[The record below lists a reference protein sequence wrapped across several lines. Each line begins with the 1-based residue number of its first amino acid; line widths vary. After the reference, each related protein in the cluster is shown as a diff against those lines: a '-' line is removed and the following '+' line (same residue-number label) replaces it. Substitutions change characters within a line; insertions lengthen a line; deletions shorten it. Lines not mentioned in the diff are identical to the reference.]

1 MPSLG
6 GDQYKWYCEIPPL
19 AEPGNYPGGVKTK
32 PPFEMGVDDFEI
44 RRCKRDG
51 RCRLYRLARYSL
63 IIERNEDKMRVHI
76 HIMRGLNGGD
86 FHEGQRRSGIGNP
99 GSLQKRCD

>member
-32 PPFEMGVDDFEI
+32 PPFEMGVDDFD
-44 RRCKRDG
+44 R
-51 RCRLYRLARYSL
+51 
-63 IIERNEDKMRVHI
+63 ER
-76 HIMRGLNGGD
+76 
-86 FHEGQRRSGIGNP
+86 
-99 GSLQKRCD
+99 

>member
-32 PPFEMGVDDFEI
+32 PPFEMGVDDFDE
-44 RRCKRDG
+44 
-51 RCRLYRLARYSL
+51 L
-63 IIERNEDKMRVHI
+63 
-76 HIMRGLNGGD
+76 
-86 FHEGQRRSGIGNP
+86 RRSQIKTSMPQNP
-99 GSLQKRCD
+99 

>member
-32 PPFEMGVDDFEI
+32 PPFEMGVDDFDSGA
-44 RRCKRDG
+44 DG
-51 RCRLYRLARYSL
+51 NFSL
-63 IIERNEDKMRVHI
+63 QGTYPFA
-76 HIMRGLNGGD
+76 GLE
-86 FHEGQRRSGIGNP
+86 FP
-99 GSLQKRCD
+99 GSPIRLPDI

>member
-32 PPFEMGVDDFEI
+32 PPFEMVVDDFNS
-44 RRCKRDG
+44 
-51 RCRLYRLARYSL
+51 A
-63 IIERNEDKMRVHI
+63 ERGIKIWEKTEMR
-76 HIMRGLNGGD
+76 
-86 FHEGQRRSGIGNP
+86 
-99 GSLQKRCD
+99 

>member
-32 PPFEMGVDDFEI
+32 PPFEMGVDDLDPFF
-44 RRCKRDG
+44 
-51 RCRLYRLARYSL
+51 LLFFS
-63 IIERNEDKMRVHI
+63 
-76 HIMRGLNGGD
+76 
-86 FHEGQRRSGIGNP
+86 
-99 GSLQKRCD
+99 

>member
-32 PPFEMGVDDFEI
+32 PPFEMGVDDFETE
-44 RRCKRDG
+44 
-51 RCRLYRLARYSL
+51 
-63 IIERNEDKMRVHI
+63 IIV
-76 HIMRGLNGGD
+76 
-86 FHEGQRRSGIGNP
+86 
-99 GSLQKRCD
+99 

>member
-32 PPFEMGVDDFEI
+32 PPFEMGVDDFEQLLHNSP
-44 RRCKRDG
+44 RRQSCSN
-51 RCRLYRLARYSL
+51 LFM
-63 IIERNEDKMRVHI
+63 EE
-76 HIMRGLNGGD
+76 
-86 FHEGQRRSGIGNP
+86 
-99 GSLQKRCD
+99 

>member
-32 PPFEMGVDDFEI
+32 PPFEMGVDDFDSTD
-44 RRCKRDG
+44 RSVLFYLDFLLPAVLPDG
-51 RCRLYRLARYSL
+51 KCGGKPEPGAENPDRPQAEPAALA
-63 IIERNEDKMRVHI
+63 I
-76 HIMRGLNGGD
+76 
-86 FHEGQRRSGIGNP
+86 F
-99 GSLQKRCD
+99 

>member
-32 PPFEMGVDDFEI
+32 PPFEMGVDDLEI
-44 RRCKRDG
+44 IMSVLFSKKRKITG
-51 RCRLYRLARYSL
+51 RNS
-63 IIERNEDKMRVHI
+63 
-76 HIMRGLNGGD
+76 
-86 FHEGQRRSGIGNP
+86 
-99 GSLQKRCD
+99 

>member
-32 PPFEMGVDDFEI
+32 PPFEMGVDDFDISNDTGGMTVLQEVFKRYEKKYLLTEDGFRRLMLAVGGSFSRINTNSI
-44 RRCKRDG
+44 RSAISILTLRTAG
-51 RCRLYRLARYSL
+51 
-63 IIERNEDKMRVHI
+63 
-76 HIMRGLNGGD
+76 
-86 FHEGQRRSGIGNP
+86 
-99 GSLQKRCD
+99 

>member
-32 PPFEMGVDDFEI
+32 PPFEMGVDDFENI
-44 RRCKRDG
+44 KEDG
-51 RCRLYRLARYSL
+51 AIMNTGTTTPTLRTGGARSP
-63 IIERNEDKMRVHI
+63 
-76 HIMRGLNGGD
+76 
-86 FHEGQRRSGIGNP
+86 GI
-99 GSLQKRCD
+99 

>member
-32 PPFEMGVDDFEI
+32 PPFEMGVDDFEKDQTFMKCSDEYFIEI
-44 RRCKRDG
+44 RTLKI
-51 RCRLYRLARYSL
+51 A
-63 IIERNEDKMRVHI
+63 
-76 HIMRGLNGGD
+76 
-86 FHEGQRRSGIGNP
+86 
-99 GSLQKRCD
+99 

>member
-32 PPFEMGVDDFEI
+32 PPFEMGGDDFENI
-44 RRCKRDG
+44 KEDG
-51 RCRLYRLARYSL
+51 AFPCR
-63 IIERNEDKMRVHI
+63 H
-76 HIMRGLNGGD
+76 
-86 FHEGQRRSGIGNP
+86 
-99 GSLQKRCD
+99 GSICGENC

>member
-32 PPFEMGVDDFEI
+32 PPFEMGVDDF
-44 RRCKRDG
+44 KS
-51 RCRLYRLARYSL
+51 A
-63 IIERNEDKMRVHI
+63 ERGFKIWKKTEMR
-76 HIMRGLNGGD
+76 
-86 FHEGQRRSGIGNP
+86 
-99 GSLQKRCD
+99 

>member
-32 PPFEMGVDDFEI
+32 PPFEMGVDDFNASGFGTNADV
-44 RRCKRDG
+44 CKLLYERDD
-51 RCRLYRLARYSL
+51 
-63 IIERNEDKMRVHI
+63 E
-76 HIMRGLNGGD
+76 
-86 FHEGQRRSGIGNP
+86 
-99 GSLQKRCD
+99 

>member
-32 PPFEMGVDDFEI
+32 PPFEMGVSDFDK
-44 RRCKRDG
+44 C
-51 RCRLYRLARYSL
+51 LTVNLVYSL
-63 IIERNEDKMRVHI
+63 Y
-76 HIMRGLNGGD
+76 
-86 FHEGQRRSGIGNP
+86 
-99 GSLQKRCD
+99 

>member
-32 PPFEMGVDDFEI
+32 PPFEMGVDDFE
-44 RRCKRDG
+44 
-51 RCRLYRLARYSL
+51 
-63 IIERNEDKMRVHI
+63 ERSYFGKGHSD
-76 HIMRGLNGGD
+76 
-86 FHEGQRRSGIGNP
+86 
-99 GSLQKRCD
+99 

>member
-32 PPFEMGVDDFEI
+32 PPFEMGVDDFGI
-44 RRCKRDG
+44 FSVPIFRRKRNRDG
-51 RCRLYRLARYSL
+51 MQNL
-63 IIERNEDKMRVHI
+63 
-76 HIMRGLNGGD
+76 
-86 FHEGQRRSGIGNP
+86 QRP
-99 GSLQKRCD
+99 PACMC

>member
-32 PPFEMGVDDFEI
+32 PPFEMGVDDLD
-44 RRCKRDG
+44 RWKTGCW
-51 RCRLYRLARYSL
+51 S
-63 IIERNEDKMRVHI
+63 
-76 HIMRGLNGGD
+76 
-86 FHEGQRRSGIGNP
+86 RS
-99 GSLQKRCD
+99 SSMVS

>member
-32 PPFEMGVDDFEI
+32 PPFEMGVDDLDYF
-44 RRCKRDG
+44 
-51 RCRLYRLARYSL
+51 LVTFLSQ
-63 IIERNEDKMRVHI
+63 IIVTLRTVERKEK
-76 HIMRGLNGGD
+76 
-86 FHEGQRRSGIGNP
+86 Q
-99 GSLQKRCD
+99 

>member
-32 PPFEMGVDDFEI
+32 PPFEMGVDDLEKAGLQAGAVNPLKFQ
-44 RRCKRDG
+44 RAAHQHFCKG
-51 RCRLYRLARYSL
+51 AGKPF
-63 IIERNEDKMRVHI
+63 IE
-76 HIMRGLNGGD
+76 L
-86 FHEGQRRSGIGNP
+86 SGVENP
-99 GSLQKRCD
+99 VIAIF

>member
-32 PPFEMGVDDFEI
+32 PPFEMGVDDFEKLW
-44 RRCKRDG
+44 RKKDEKNKNY
-51 RCRLYRLARYSL
+51 LY
-63 IIERNEDKMRVHI
+63 
-76 HIMRGLNGGD
+76 NG
-86 FHEGQRRSGIGNP
+86 S
-99 GSLQKRCD
+99 

>member
-32 PPFEMGVDDFEI
+32 PPFEMGVDDLVSSMKYVI
-44 RRCKRDG
+44 VQ
-51 RCRLYRLARYSL
+51 
-63 IIERNEDKMRVHI
+63 IITPEM
-76 HIMRGLNGGD
+76 
-86 FHEGQRRSGIGNP
+86 
-99 GSLQKRCD
+99 

>member
-32 PPFEMGVDDFEI
+32 PPFEMGVDDFDDQ
-44 RRCKRDG
+44 K
-51 RCRLYRLARYSL
+51 SL
-63 IIERNEDKMRVHI
+63 SR
-76 HIMRGLNGGD
+76 
-86 FHEGQRRSGIGNP
+86 
-99 GSLQKRCD
+99 

>member
-32 PPFEMGVDDFEI
+32 PPFEMGVDDFGVGNVTVI
-44 RRCKRDG
+44 GKI
-51 RCRLYRLARYSL
+51 LPYRISVSAECLIGKVAR
-63 IIERNEDKMRVHI
+63 EQVAGKFV
-76 HIMRGLNGGD
+76 RGLLGSCRCGSTRLTGKAWNAS
-86 FHEGQRRSGIGNP
+86 RSLP
-99 GSLQKRCD
+99 G

>member
-32 PPFEMGVDDFEI
+32 PPFEMGVDDLETKIFI
-44 RRCKRDG
+44 YG
-51 RCRLYRLARYSL
+51 
-63 IIERNEDKMRVHI
+63 IEN
-76 HIMRGLNGGD
+76 
-86 FHEGQRRSGIGNP
+86 
-99 GSLQKRCD
+99 CDAEQ